1 MNVFKR
7 IREHRISRY
16 AGRTGAIFVALV
28 GAALVVLVT
37 VDLGPWVKP
46 LAERRG
52 SQYLDREL
60 AIGSLKIN
68 LFKGR
73 IVVHDLRIGGL
84 HQGDRPF
91 FTAKSLSLTLD
102 WLPAFALRPNFT
114 VSSVEMTDWQML
126 VEKWENQHSF
136 PRFTRNNPSSGPRPF
151 TTTMKLLRADRGQF
165 VYEDHELPW
174 SVICRDLAIN
184 IGNLPNYHGTATFTG
199 GTVAIQDYLPMSA
212 SMKAQFT
219 LDGPLIKLSRVDLES
234 DGAVSVASGEVDGAH
249 WPEQTYQVESR
260 VHFARMR
267 EIFFKNEP
275 WPLRGDGS
283 FKGVFH
289 LFNGGRDLTGTFAS
303 DELGVYDYRF
313 PSLRGALHW
322 TPKAFEVTDGGAKF
336 QGGDARFAYSIQPL
350 GSKTRP
356 TSRFEFDLAGADL
369 QRLSDFQQL
378 RGMRFAGSA
387 NWQNVF
393 EWPLGRFAEHRGEG
407 HLVVS
412 PPPGIVPMAPTLT
425 AVDAADAGHDRHEWG
440 PFAPLPLPSYLP
452 IAGDITYSY
461 GPDDVT
467 FEPSRFVTERTH
479 VTFQGTTA
487 YGDRSQLAFHVTSRD
502 WQESDQLLA
511 GLMTDFG
518 VKTGP
523 VTFGGR
529 GEFDGVMTGAFRR
542 PLVEGE
548 FRGADLRG
556 FDAVWGAATGHIA
569 IQNSYVTVK
578 DAIVRSGDS
587 EIRVD
592 GRFSLGYP
600 RDDGGEEIDAR
611 FRISRRDL
619 DSLRHAFA
627 IDEYPVTGRLS
638 GDFHLTGDYERPI
651 GFGGMTIEDGTAYTE
666 PFLKAAATLRFDGKG
681 VRLDNVE
688 MTKGTGTVTGAAYIG
703 WDSTYAFN
711 ADGRRLPLEQVQFV
725 QYPAAPLTGVAEF
738 SATGN
743 GTFDVPR
750 NDIRFRLVDAAMAK
764 EPLGQVTGN
773 LALRGTELSGNLDAA
788 SPRLAL
794 TGAGRIALNRQRDAE
809 ITFRFHDS
817 FLDPYVRMFEP
828 RLSEYT
834 TAVVSGSIRIVGELA
849 DVDHLLV
856 DGTVD
861 SVDMRLFDYAVRNAS
876 PVRLSLDH
884 NEIKVDD
891 LQLVGVDTQLRVS
904 GSINL
909 NEEKIALRAAG
920 EANLGVLQGFFK
932 DVRGSGRAR
941 LTAAIDGPLRQP
953 VFSGNAAIVD
963 GRVRLFSLPN
973 ALDDINGTV
982 QFDSAGIRLDDLAA
996 TFGGGKVQFGGRI
1009 GFDGYLPSELNITA
1023 RGQDMNL
1030 RVPEGVRSVVDADL
1044 SVTGPYAAP
1053 TLGGTVT
1060 VKNALWSRRIDTPG
1074 SIFDLASRR
1083 SASAADAAPAAAP
1096 TIPLRFDLQLH
1107 VPSTLRMENNVAR
1120 MVANAD
1126 LTLRG
1131 TYDRP
1136 AVFGHAEIERGEV
1149 TFEGR
1154 RYRITR
1160 GSMDFTNPNRIE
1172 PFFDV
1177 EAETNVRVPGQ
1188 TYRVTISMAG
1198 TSEGLRPALNSDPP
1212 LPAADVLT
1220 LLLGDVRPNAATGTA
1235 PELRAIQDR
1244 TQTQTDILRTRA
1256 TQALASPISEPV
1268 GKVVEQAFGVN
1279 TFQLTPS
1286 FVDPNST
1293 QASRINPTA
1302 RVTIGKRISDR
1313 VYLTFSRSL
1322 GTSIDQI
1329 VLLEIDQSDR
1339 VSWILSRNTEDQQTY
1354 ALEFRVRRVF

>member
-1 MNVFKR
+1 M
-7 IREHRISRY
+7 
-16 AGRTGAIFVALV
+16 
-28 GAALVVLVT
+28 
-37 VDLGPWVKP
+37 
-46 LAERRG
+46 
-52 SQYLDREL
+52 
-60 AIGSLKIN
+60 
-68 LFKGR
+68 
-73 IVVHDLRIGGL
+73 
-84 HQGDRPF
+84 
-91 FTAKSLSLTLD
+91 
-102 WLPAFALRPNFT
+102 
-114 VSSVEMTDWQML
+114 
-126 VEKWENQHSF
+126 
-136 PRFTRNNPSSGPRPF
+136 
-151 TTTMKLLRADRGQF
+151 
-165 VYEDHELPW
+165 
-174 SVICRDLAIN
+174 
-184 IGNLPNYHGTATFTG
+184 
-199 GTVAIQDYLPMSA
+199 
-212 SMKAQFT
+212 
-219 LDGPLIKLSRVDLES
+219 
-234 DGAVSVASGEVDGAH
+234 
-249 WPEQTYQVESR
+249 
-260 VHFARMR
+260 
-267 EIFFKNEP
+267 
-275 WPLRGDGS
+275 
-283 FKGVFH
+283 
-289 LFNGGRDLTGTFAS
+289 
-303 DELGVYDYRF
+303 
-313 PSLRGALHW
+313 
-322 TPKAFEVTDGGAKF
+322 
-336 QGGDARFAYSIQPL
+336 
-350 GSKTRP
+350 
-356 TSRFEFDLAGADL
+356 
-369 QRLSDFQQL
+369 
-378 RGMRFAGSA
+378 
-387 NWQNVF
+387 
-393 EWPLGRFAEHRGEG
+393 
-407 HLVVS
+407 
-412 PPPGIVPMAPTLT
+412 
-425 AVDAADAGHDRHEWG
+425 
-440 PFAPLPLPSYLP
+440 
-452 IAGDITYSY
+452 
-461 GPDDVT
+461 
-467 FEPSRFVTERTH
+467 
-479 VTFQGTTA
+479 
-487 YGDRSQLAFHVTSRD
+487 
-502 WQESDQLLA
+502 
-511 GLMTDFG
+511 
-518 VKTGP
+518 
-523 VTFGGR
+523 
-529 GEFDGVMTGAFRR
+529 
-542 PLVEGE
+542 
-548 FRGADLRG
+548 
-556 FDAVWGAATGHIA
+556 
-569 IQNSYVTVK
+569 
-578 DAIVRSGDS
+578 
-587 EIRVD
+587 
-592 GRFSLGYP
+592 
-600 RDDGGEEIDAR
+600 
-611 FRISRRDL
+611 
-619 DSLRHAFA
+619 
-627 IDEYPVTGRLS
+627 
-638 GDFHLTGDYERPI
+638 
-651 GFGGMTIEDGTAYTE
+651 
-666 PFLKAAATLRFDGKG
+666 
-681 VRLDNVE
+681 
-688 MTKGTGTVTGAAYIG
+688 
-703 WDSTYAFN
+703 
-711 ADGRRLPLEQVQFV
+711 
-725 QYPAAPLTGVAEF
+725 
-738 SATGN
+738 
-743 GTFDVPR
+743 
-750 NDIRFRLVDAAMAK
+750 
-764 EPLGQVTGN
+764 
-773 LALRGTELSGNLDAA
+773 
-788 SPRLAL
+788 
-794 TGAGRIALNRQRDAE
+794 
-809 ITFRFHDS
+809 
-817 FLDPYVRMFEP
+817 
-828 RLSEYT
+828 
-834 TAVVSGSIRIVGELA
+834 
-849 DVDHLLV
+849 
-856 DGTVD
+856 
-861 SVDMRLFDYAVRNAS
+861 
-876 PVRLSLDH
+876 
-884 NEIKVDD
+884 
-891 LQLVGVDTQLRVS
+891 GVDTQLRVS

-1060 VKNALWSRRIDTPG
+1060 VKNALWNRRIDTPG

-1083 SASAADAAPAAAP
+1083 SATAADAAPAAAP
-1096 TIPLRFDLQLH
+1096 TIPLKFDLQLH